1 MLAGSAWWGN
11 LALWVVRPLAVPGTG
26 PLIPFWTDV
35 ANEGSLV
42 ITGLVITG
50 CISHY
55 PLLLEAE
62 QPMLAAMWT

>member
-11 LALWVVRPLAVPGTG
+11 LALWVGWPLAVPGTG

-42 ITGLVITG
+42 ITG